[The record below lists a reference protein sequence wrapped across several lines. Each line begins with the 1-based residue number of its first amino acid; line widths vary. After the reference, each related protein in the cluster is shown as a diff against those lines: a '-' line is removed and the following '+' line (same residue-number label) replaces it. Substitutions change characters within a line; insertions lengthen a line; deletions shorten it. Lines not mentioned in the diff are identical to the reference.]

1 MNRFSPGYRQ
11 ISRLFTRLALRC
23 RLLLERRKLGHFETQ
38 LGLLGWQQ
46 ADYNE
51 ATQEEVRKLTDFE
64 REQSR
69 LTNESAELGNAI
81 RELCERR
88 AKEEAEYE
96 ARKASFQAS
105 LAELEKPIAG
115 LERKVEARRRELQ
128 EAERAVAALEEKME
142 KAGQDPGAAN
152 ARTLEERA
160 EVGRSDYRFREVP
173 NKLKDAR
180 AELARI
186 KEEVRGEES
195 DLGRNLPVLKA
206 LEERLLAN
214 QTQFDALD
222 AELEKEISSRK
233 RAKRKIEREINALE
247 KAKTHPYREIGRA
260 LADCHI
266 APMNQPGALGNVYAQ
281 RLRIRALESAI
292 GALLEESRREPREA
306 LLNSWQWW
314 VALLGLIV
322 MLAILGAV
330 VIKVL
335 LIFFP
340 RR

>member
-81 RELCERR
+81 REFCERR

-96 ARKASFQAS
+96 ARKASFKAS
-105 LAELEKPIAG
+105 LAELEKPIAV
-115 LERKVEARRRELQ
+115 LERKVEARRKELQ
-128 EAERAVAALEEKME
+128 EAERTVAALEEKLE
-142 KAGQDPGAAN
+142 EAGQAN
-152 ARTLEERA
+152 ARTLEERTEA
-160 EVGRSDYRFREVP
+160 GRSDYRFREVP

-233 RAKRKIEREINALE
+233 RAKRKIEKEINALE